1 MGGGEQVFAAE
12 QRVSD
17 QPLLILN
24 KCCQAPPPRSSASSR
39 KNTTNSRSSRPGTSS
54 ITTREASSTKS
65 KRSLKPQGNLISHA
79 ISEPVPKRGLGA
91 RLYYHESK
99 KARLTLS
106 SRMMSHLRR
115 FHTRGLSLSCWTV
128 GWRLQTVLLTD
139 EFKPAPAE
147 QLLAAFRIL
156 DPEGKGYIK
165 QDVLKNLLTL
175 KGIMFRKQ
183 EYEQFEN
190 YALDKKSK
198 DRFYYEEYVSK
209 LIEENNQ
216 HLDYLTSDYD
226 TFKQNFNK

>member
-1 MGGGEQVFAAE
+1 M
-12 QRVSD
+12 
-17 QPLLILN
+17 
-24 KCCQAPPPRSSASSR
+24 
-39 KNTTNSRSSRPGTSS
+39 
-54 ITTREASSTKS
+54 
-65 KRSLKPQGNLISHA
+65 
-79 ISEPVPKRGLGA
+79 
-91 RLYYHESK
+91 
-99 KARLTLS
+99 
-106 SRMMSHLRR
+106 
-115 FHTRGLSLSCWTV
+115 
-128 GWRLQTVLLTD
+128 LLTD